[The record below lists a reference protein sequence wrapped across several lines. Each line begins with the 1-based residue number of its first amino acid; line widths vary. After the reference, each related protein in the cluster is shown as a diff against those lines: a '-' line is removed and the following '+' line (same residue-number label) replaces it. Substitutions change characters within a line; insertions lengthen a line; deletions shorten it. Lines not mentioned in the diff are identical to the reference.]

1 MSTVRALFAVFIA
14 VCAKE
19 AHCNLRLFFF
29 FPFCNAQSFAGDEIT
44 VIFVER
50 SHRARMKN
58 VAWNHGTMLDK

>member
-29 FPFCNAQSFAGDEIT
+29 FFLS
-44 VIFVER
+44 VMR
-50 SHRARMKN
+50 SLLQGMRSLLSLLSEATARE
-58 VAWNHGTMLDK
+58 